1 MDKQNASIMKN
12 NGGVPLMSSSSRFNK
27 EFKEQTVNQV
37 LSGER
42 TASEI
47 AKELGVHYTTI
58 RDWVKSYKQDG
69 TQAFPGSGHLKPDD
83 EDLRKLRRENA
94 NLREENEIL
103 KKAAAYF
110 AKNLR

>member
-1 MDKQNASIMKN
+1 
-12 NGGVPLMSSSSRFNK
+12 MSSSSRFNK
-27 EFKEQTVNQV
+27 EFKEQTVSQV

-42 TASEI
+42 TVSEI
-47 AKELGVHYTTI
+47 AKELGVHHTTI

>member
-1 MDKQNASIMKN
+1 
-12 NGGVPLMSSSSRFNK
+12 MSSSSRFNK

-58 RDWVKSYKQDG
+58 RDWIKSYKHDG

>member
-1 MDKQNASIMKN
+1 
-12 NGGVPLMSSSSRFNK
+12 MSSSSRFNK
-27 EFKEQTVNQV
+27 EFKEQTVNQL

-42 TASEI
+42 TISEI
-47 AKELGVHYTTI
+47 AKELGVHHTTI
-58 RDWVKSYKQDG
+58 RDWVKSYKEAG

>member
-1 MDKQNASIMKN
+1 
-12 NGGVPLMSSSSRFNK
+12 MSSSSRFNK
-27 EFKEQTVNQV
+27 EFKEQTVNQI

-42 TASEI
+42 TVSEI
-47 AKELGVHYTTI
+47 AKELGVHHTTI
-58 RDWVKSYKQDG
+58 RDWVKNYKQDG
-69 TQAFPGSGHLKPDD
+69 THAFPGSGHLKPNDD
-83 EDLRKLRRENA
+83 DLRKLRRENA

>member
-1 MDKQNASIMKN
+1 
-12 NGGVPLMSSSSRFNK
+12 MSSSSRFNK
-27 EFKEQTVNQV
+27 EFKEQTVSQV

-42 TASEI
+42 TVSEI
-47 AKELGVHYTTI
+47 AKELGVHHTTI

-69 TQAFPGSGHLKPDD
+69 TQAFPGSGYLKPDD